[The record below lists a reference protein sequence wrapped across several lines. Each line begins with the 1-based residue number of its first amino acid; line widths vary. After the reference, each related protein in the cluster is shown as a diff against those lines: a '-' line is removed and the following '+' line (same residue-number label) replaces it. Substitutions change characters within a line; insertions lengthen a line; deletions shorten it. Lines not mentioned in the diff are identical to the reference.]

1 MARMPAKQRAAE
13 QKLRQKELRDAARDK
28 RRPSRDDIARLLLWQ
43 MITGVSENRSDRR
56 QVLDRL
62 RDEIVDGLEQQRFDV
77 RESED
82 VFEELVVKYVNGP
95 SPFRPKRHLQK
106 GAGGSDAD

>member
-13 QKLRQKELRDAARDK
+13 QTVRQKEHRERARDK

-43 MITGVSENRSDRR
+43 MITGVSENRPDRR
-56 QVLDRL
+56 EVLDRL
-62 RDEIVDGLEQQRFDV
+62 RNEIVGGLEKQGFDV

-82 VFEELVVKYVNGP
+82 VFEALVTKYVRGP
-95 SPFRPKRHLQK
+95 SPFRPKRHLRK
-106 GAGGSDAD
+106 DAGGSDTD